1 MAQAI
6 TNDDQAVR
14 ESLYN
19 VIANIDP
26 QETQLLSGLGHVSA
40 EAVTDQWLNDTLKT
54 PGPNSRVEGADATY
68 AARTNPT
75 RGSNICQIVAVDVN
89 VSATEDAANKAG
101 MSTRYA
107 YELDKANKEWANDF
121 EYALMRGTIA
131 STSGSAVRTMR
142 GLKAS
147 ITTVSTSQ
155 SGVSLSEDTFNAYL
169 GNAWAQGGKPTEVY
183 VGRVLKRRISGFT
196 AGATKNVDTTD
207 RRLVNAVDVY
217 DSDFGRVKLFLHR
230 FITADAD
237 VNYDIVGIEPER
249 FKVAM
254 LRDPKH
260 EPLAKTG
267 DGKKGMVV
275 GEGTLRSLAE
285 RSSFIGLR
293 HL

>member
-6 TNDDQAVR
+6 TNDDPAIR
-14 ESLYN
+14 ESLYD

-54 PGPNSRVEGADATY
+54 PGANARVEGADATF
-68 AARTNPT
+68 AARTNPG
-75 RGSNICQIVAVDVN
+75 RSSNICQIVAVDVN

-121 EYALMRGTIA
+121 EYALMRSTIA

-147 ITTVSTSQ
+147 ITTTTTSQ

-196 AGATKNVDTTD
+196 AGSTKNTDTTD

-230 FITADAD
+230 FVTADAD

-275 GEGTLRSLAE
+275 GEGTLRALAE
-285 RSSFIGLR
+285 KSSFIGLR

>member
-1 MAQAI
+1 
-6 TNDDQAVR
+6 
-14 ESLYN
+14 
-19 VIANIDP
+19 
-26 QETQLLSGLGHVSA
+26 
-40 EAVTDQWLNDTLKT
+40 
-54 PGPNSRVEGADATY
+54 
-68 AARTNPT
+68 
-75 RGSNICQIVAVDVN
+75 
-89 VSATEDAANKAG
+89 
-101 MSTRYA
+101 
-107 YELDKANKEWANDF
+107 
-121 EYALMRGTIA
+121 MRSTIA

-147 ITTVSTSQ
+147 ITTTTTSQ
-155 SGVSLSEDTFNAYL
+155 SGVLLSEDTFNAYL

-196 AGATKNVDTTD
+196 AGSTKNTDTTD

-230 FITADAD
+230 FVTADAD

-275 GEGTLRSLAE
+275 GEGTLRALAE
-285 RSSFIGLR
+285 KSSFIGLR